1 MTYKLAA
8 EILKT
13 TYGSSI
19 YDEAIR
25 LAVTVLEE
33 KAQKEEHV
41 DNLINKLSC
50 SNCDRFGQ
58 DCGSCEVDE
67 DD

>member
-33 KAQKEEHV
+33 KAQKE
-41 DNLINKLSC
+41 LSC